1 MKRDIFTPR
10 LTFKPFE
17 YPELESFLLPVQ
29 STYWIHNEVNFDRD
43 VQDFH
48 IELNDSER
56 KIIGTI
62 LKTFAM
68 TEVFVADEFWGTIAN
83 YLPKPEV
90 KMLAATF
97 TENEWR
103 HANAYHRMNEVLG
116 LQDFDAFLEDEVA
129 MAKFNNLTKIRKNH
143 KGNPS
148 KKDVAR
154 TLAIFGAFTENV
166 CLFSQFAIL
175 RSFSNNG
182 RSLLSNIGDII
193 DWSQLDEQQHAKVAM
208 WLFNKIVEENPE
220 IWTDEFKSDIYTAAH
235 ITFDLEINLIN
246 QIFELGELTNL
257 TKSDLINY
265 MKSRINLSL
274 ETIKLK
280 PIYEVSRTQL
290 KNLDWFEDKVKLH
303 SHKDFF
309 AKRVTDYSKSLIP
322 FTPESVFIEKSEVQQ
337 YLKKK

>member
-1 MKRDIFTPR
+1 MKRDIFKPR

-17 YPELESFLLPVQ
+17 YPELEDFMKPIQ
-29 STYWIHNEVNFDRD
+29 ATYWVHDEVNFDRD

-48 IELNDSER
+48 TELNDSER

-68 TEVFVADEFWGTIAN
+68 TEVFVADEFWGVISN
-83 YLPKPEV
+83 YLPKPEIG
-90 KMLAATF
+90 MIASTF

-129 MAKFNNLTKIRKNH
+129 MAKFNNLTKVGKDHN
-143 KGNPS
+143 GNPS

-182 RSLLSNIGDII
+182 RSVLNNIGDII

-208 WLFNKIVEENPE
+208 WLFNKIREENPD
-220 IWTDEFKSDIYTAAH
+220 IWTDEFKNDIYTAAR
-235 ITFDLEINLIN
+235 ITFDLEVNLIN
-246 QIFELGELTNL
+246 QIFEVGDLPNL
-257 TKSDLINY
+257 RKSDLINY
-265 MKSRINLSL
+265 MKYRVNLSL
-274 ETIKLK
+274 KTIGLK
-280 PIYEVSRTQL
+280 PVFEVNNDQL
-290 KNLDWFEDKVKLH
+290 KELDWFEDKFKLH

-309 AKRVTDYSKSLIP
+309 AKRVTDYSKSLVQ
-322 FTPESVFIEKSEVQQ
+322 FDADTVFVSREEVENHI
-337 YLKKK
+337 KV